1 MGARVCVGVKGSWN
15 CRQEFMQEFRVPRLG
30 VKVYVKVKGSQ
41 NCRHEFMQKFKV
53 PRLGARV
60 SVGVK
65 RSWNC
70 RQEFTHE
77 SKVLGVGVKIR
88 TGSIRQPWLW
98 AFVAVGNSSRVYES
112 VGESPHEN
120 CEFTHESQ
128 CMFKVGVEDPE
139 SGGILGVKS
148 YLGCC
153 QHFNWSNNLGY
164 ELLL

>member
-1 MGARVCVGVKGSWN
+1 
-15 CRQEFMQEFRVPRLG
+15 MQE
-30 VKVYVKVKGSQ
+30 S
-41 NCRHEFMQKFKV
+41 KV

-60 SVGVK
+60 RVGVK
-65 RSWNC
+65 RFKDC
-70 RQEFTHE
+70 RQEFAHE
-77 SKVLGVGVKIR
+77 SKVLGVGAKIC
-88 TGSIRQPWLW
+88 TGLIRQPWLCTFL
-98 AFVAVGNSSRVYES
+98 ATGNSSRVYES

-153 QHFNWSNNLGY
+153 QHFN
-164 ELLL
+164 